1 MPLELLID
9 GYNLIRQSPFLRQ
22 FDALDLE
29 QGRDALLAR
38 LAAYRRVRGSRI
50 TVVFD
55 GWGNP
60 HLVRRDT
67 SQRGIKVVFTK
78 GGETADQ
85 WIKKEMGVVVE
96 GVVVSSDREI
106 RDYAARLGVPSI
118 SSEDFDR
125 KMEEALYS
133 DMKGIE
139 PEESETRGDRKKG
152 PSRRLSKKT
161 KKIKSIREK
170 L

>member
-9 GYNLIRQSPFLRQ
+9 GYNVIRQSPSLSR

-29 QGRDALLAR
+29 QGREALLAK
-38 LAAYRRVRGSRI
+38 LAAYRRVRNSRI

-60 HLVRRDT
+60 HLSSRDT
-67 SQRGIKVVFTK
+67 SQRGITVVFTK
-78 GGETADQ
+78 GGENADQ
-85 WIKKEMGVVVE
+85 WIKKKLGTGVE

-106 RDYAARLGVPSI
+106 RDYAARVGVPSI
-118 SSEDFDR
+118 SSKDFDR
-125 KMEEALYS
+125 KMEEALYY

-139 PEESETRGDRKKG
+139 PEGKETTEYGKKG
-152 PSRRLSKKT
+152 PSRRLSKKE
-161 KKIKSIREK
+161 KKMKSIMEK